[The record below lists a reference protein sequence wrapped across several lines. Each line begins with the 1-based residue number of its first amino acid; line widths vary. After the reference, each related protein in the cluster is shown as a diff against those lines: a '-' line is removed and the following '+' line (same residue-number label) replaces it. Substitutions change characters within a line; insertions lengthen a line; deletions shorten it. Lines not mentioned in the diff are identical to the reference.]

1 MMHGVVRLAWVA
13 VLMLW
18 MLPMTEA
25 LAAPSPP
32 ALFDPPPTVRATS
45 SGASPRAV
53 VRQRSVAARL
63 GLLTRSDGS
72 SALSA
77 GDRVELN
84 LFDDARFS
92 MTVTEVARHGGHG
105 LTWNGTL
112 DGVDL
117 GFAAL
122 AVYDGALVGQVWTPA
137 ATYRIGYAPD
147 GTPVVEEIDQAVLPR
162 ESEADAPVG
171 AESLDADAPHAAGD
185 TAAQI
190 DVMVLYTAAARMA
203 AGGTVAMRAQAA
215 LAVGTS
221 NTAYGNNDLVQ
232 RLRLVYTGEFALTET
247 GDFNGELNTLQSN
260 TTVRWLRDVTRADI
274 VSILVQHGPTAPCGI
289 GFVMRSLSASFAA
302 NAFNVVE
309 RDCASSNLSFPHEL
323 GHNMGANH
331 DAFVIGGDIGLA
343 IYSKGW
349 VDLTGKFRTIMAYN
363 DQCAIAG
370 FNCQR
375 IPYFSSPNKTFN
387 GRTVGNAATADN
399 SRTLSE
405 SANTVANF
413 RQALA
418 SPLTITATVNQPTF
432 AVGQPLVASVSLN
445 HAGGLSGAADF
456 YVGLLLPDG
465 TAVFFTDVTITPT
478 SGYALGSI
486 TNVASYRPIATGI
499 PLGAPFSATLN
510 AFLTYPRQAGDPT
523 GGSTFFVF
531 AVKSGVLA
539 SNAFISDV
547 LIAASLAPFTF
558 PANNPG
564 DTACA
569 DAGCE
574 P

>member
-1 MMHGVVRLAWVA
+1 MMRVVRLAGVT

-32 ALFDPPPTVRATS
+32 LFDPPPTVRAAS
-45 SGASPRAV
+45 SPASSRAII
-53 VRQRSVAARL
+53 RQRSAVARL

-72 SALSA
+72 PALSA

-92 MTVTEVARHGGHG
+92 MTVTEVARHAGHG

-117 GFAAL
+117 GSAAL
-122 AVYDGALVGQVWTPA
+122 AVYDGALVGQVWTTA

-147 GTPVVEEIDQAVLPR
+147 GTPVVEEIDQSALPR

-171 AESLDADAPHAAGD
+171 AESLDAETPHAAGD
-185 TAAQI
+185 TASQM
-190 DVMVLYTAAARMA
+190 DVMVLYTAAARIA
-203 AGGTVAMRAQAA
+203 AGGTAVMRAQVA
-215 LAVGTS
+215 LAVAAA

-232 RLRLVYTGEFALTET
+232 RIRLVYTGEAPIVET
-247 GDFNGELNTLQSN
+247 ADFNADLSTLQSHS
-260 TTVRWLRDVTRADI
+260 TVKWLRDVTRADL
-274 VSILVQHGPTAPCGI
+274 VSLLVDHGDSAAACGI
-289 GFVMRSLSASFAA
+289 GFVMRFLVATFAA

-309 RDCASSNLSFPHEL
+309 RNCASSNLSYPHEL
-323 GHNMGANH
+323 GHNMGAHH

-349 VDLTGKFRTIMAYN
+349 VDLTGKFRTVMAYN
-363 DQCAIAG
+363 DQCAVSGIPS
-370 FNCQR
+370 CQR

-405 SANTVANF
+405 SADTVANF

-418 SPLTITATVNQPTF
+418 SPLTITASVNQPTF

-445 HAGGLSGAADF
+445 HAGGLAGTTADF
-456 YVGLLLPDG
+456 YVALLLPNG
-465 TAVFFTDVTITPT
+465 TAVFFTNVTITPT

-486 TNVASYRPIATGI
+486 TNFATYRPIATGV
-499 PLGAPFSATLN
+499 PLGAPFSANLN

-523 GGSTFFVF
+523 GGLTFFVF
-531 AVKSGVLA
+531 AVKSGALA
-539 SNAFISDV
+539 SNTFTSDS

-558 PANNPG
+558 PATSPG
-564 DTACA
+564 DA
-569 DAGCE
+569 E